1 MSDNAV
7 SYLTQT
13 LRGQI
18 GLSMWY
24 SGKDCHTTVTTTFW
38 LDPRDAEGI
47 ARMLLKE
54 VDALPRVVEAS
65 DLGLGD
71 GGIK

>member
-7 SYLTQT
+7 SYLTQP
-13 LRGQI
+13 LRGKI

-24 SGKDCHTTVTTTFW
+24 SDKKCHTTVTTTFW

-47 ARMLLKE
+47 AKMLLGQ
-54 VDALPRVVEAS
+54 VDSLPRAVEAS
-65 DLGLGD
+65 DLGLEVTR
-71 GGIK
+71 

>member
-1 MSDNAV
+1 MSDNEV
-7 SYLTQT
+7 SYLVQS
-13 LRGQI
+13 LRGKI

-47 ARMLLKE
+47 ARMLLRE
-54 VDALPRVVEAS
+54 VDSLPRMVEAS
-65 DLGLGD
+65 DFGLEVTR
-71 GGIK
+71 